1 MSPQAAAEEPA
12 RHKCRAHELW
22 NPHATTRPLYS
33 IAHVPQL
40 ERSPKAATKSP
51 HKEKKT
57 HMSQERLDTDKNK
70 HGFLNQIK
78 KKKKDFIEQPKWWSR
93 KTLNSPTLMSTTN
106 SQLPVEQP
114 SVKKTGNYPQRFSI
128 TKDVRASSLV
138 AQTVKNLL
146 PIQETRV

>member
-1 MSPQAAAEEPA
+1 MSPQATAGEPT
-12 RHKCRAHELW
+12 RHNYRAHELW
-22 NPHATTRPLYS
+22 NPHATTRPLHS
-33 IAHVPQL
+33 TAHVPQL
-40 ERSPKAATKSP
+40 ERSPKAAIKSP

-57 HMSQERLDTDKNK
+57 HVSQERLKTNKNK
-70 HGFLNQIK
+70 HFFLIK
-78 KKKKDFIEQPKWWSR
+78 LKKKDFIEQPKWWSR
-93 KTLNSPTLMSTTN
+93 KTLNSPTLMSTPN

-114 SVKKTGNYPQRFSI
+114 SMKKTGNYPQRFSI